1 MDGLEVS
8 WIFFFFGFVCSCL
21 LTYLHVPHIVRVE
34 KERNAL
40 QFWGSFFFDRW
51 VLTVLCLLTMFDFG
65 EFVHLVTSF
74 LRYCTYS
81 SDDVLLLLM
90 MMIHSLL
97 DLIRR
102 ARTLCFMVHG
112 SILLYWNH
120 VHITCTSLSN
130 HALLFV
136 IFVITH
142 CYESLVHCVSLL
154 LG

>member
-1 MDGLEVS
+1 MEEMLCNFVVL
-8 WIFFFFGFVCSCL
+8 FFF
-21 LTYLHVPHIVRVE
+21 
-34 KERNAL
+34 N
-40 QFWGSFFFDRW
+40 RW

-65 EFVHLVTSF
+65 EFVHLDTSVP
-74 LRYCTYS
+74 RYCTYS
-81 SDDVLLLLM
+81 SDDFLLLM
-90 MMIHSLL
+90 MMMIHNLL

-102 ARTLCFMVHG
+102 ARTLWFMVHG
-112 SILLYWNH
+112 SILLYRNY

-136 IFVITH
+136 ITY